1 MSYRIPIIF
10 DTDIGVDD
18 AFALLLAAGNTS
30 IDILGITTVFGNSS
44 VENCTENAL
53 RICELLD
60 LKVPVAKGAS
70 KSLFGEV
77 KDYSLHK
84 NNFVHGADGLGG
96 KRYMLKEP
104 RKKVEECDAVDLM
117 ARLIRRSDDKVVL
130 VPVGPLTNIAM
141 FLLTYPELKPQI
153 DGIALMGGAAYGGN
167 MLPLGEANIANDPE
181 AAKIVFQSGIKLVM
195 CGLDATEKAMISKD
209 DREMMRVVGGDVGSF
224 YYEMVKDYVAVSER
238 FDPNRLGP
246 CLHDSV
252 PVAWLINPDIVKMEP
267 CHVEV
272 DIIGQYSKACT
283 VTDVLCRENR
293 PNAMV
298 AFDLNREEFIKL
310 HLDALKHFNRNQQ

>member
-30 IDILGITTVFGNSS
+30 IDLLGITTVFGNSS

-96 KRYMLKEP
+96 KRYMRYRTCTLRSSAECLLKDREG
-104 RKKVEECDAVDLM
+104 
-117 ARLIRRSDDKVVL
+117 RL
-130 VPVGPLTNIAM
+130 
-141 FLLTYPELKPQI
+141 
-153 DGIALMGGAAYGGN
+153 
-167 MLPLGEANIANDPE
+167 E
-181 AAKIVFQSGIKLVM
+181 AAV
-195 CGLDATEKAMISKD
+195 
-209 DREMMRVVGGDVGSF
+209 
-224 YYEMVKDYVAVSER
+224 
-238 FDPNRLGP
+238 
-246 CLHDSV
+246 
-252 PVAWLINPDIVKMEP
+252 
-267 CHVEV
+267 
-272 DIIGQYSKACT
+272 
-283 VTDVLCRENR
+283 
-293 PNAMV
+293 
-298 AFDLNREEFIKL
+298 
-310 HLDALKHFNRNQQ
+310 

>member
-30 IDILGITTVFGNSS
+30 IDILGITTVFGNNS
-44 VENCTENAL
+44 VDNCTENAL

-60 LKVPVAKGAS
+60 INVPVAKGAR
-70 KSLFGEV
+70 KSLFGEE
-77 KDYSLHK
+77 KDYTLHK

-96 KRYMLKEP
+96 KRYMLKDP
-104 RKKVEECDAVDLM
+104 RKKVEDCDAVDLI
-117 ARLIRRSDDKVVL
+117 ARLVRRSDEKVVL

-167 MLPLGEANIANDPE
+167 YLPLAESNIANDPE
-181 AAKIVFQSGIKLVM
+181 AAKIVFQSGLKLVM

-209 DREMMRVVGGDVGSF
+209 DREMLRVVGGNIGSF

-238 FDPNRLGP
+238 FDPNRMGP

-252 PVAWLINPDIVKMEP
+252 PVAWLINPDIVKTEP
-267 CHVEV
+267 CHVDV
-272 DIIGQYSKACT
+272 DIIGQYSKGCT
-283 VTDVLCRENR
+283 VTDVMCRNNK

-298 AFDLNREEFIKL
+298 AFDIDREEFIKL
-310 HLDALKHFNRNQQ
+310 HLDALKWLNRNQ